1 MLATRLALTATLA
14 VAAGAHAQAPDD
26 STGAPLPV
34 DIMTA
39 VPAPPPFKVETLP
52 RTWFGNAAGNSARSI
67 FDNASAFGVYRTDPK
82 LIAGIRLTRHL
93 ALETSYSNLISRGH
107 YFADYTR
114 ADDVAGGLGAK
125 GFHSYLATRLDLP
138 LGERLQ
144 ATAKVGV
151 AHSEYV
157 RLGLRGGRTREF
169 DVGPYASLGLQY
181 QLARN
186 ATLVGAY
193 ERYGNTERRWGPN
206 TNGNGFSVK
215 LNVDF

>member
-26 STGAPLPV
+26 PVGVPLPV
-34 DIMTA
+34 DVMA
-39 VPAPPPFKVETLP
+39 GVPAPPPFKVESVP
-52 RTWFGNAAGNSARSI
+52 RAYIGNAAGSNPTRI
-67 FDNASAFGVYRTDPK
+67 FDNGSAFGVYRTDPK
-82 LIAGIRLTRHL
+82 LVAGIRLTRHL
-93 ALETSYSNLISRGH
+93 ALETGYSNLISRGH

-114 ADDVAGGLGAK
+114 PDDVAGGLGAK
-125 GFHSYLATRLDLP
+125 GFHGYLATRLVLP

-144 ATAKVGV
+144 AIAKVGV

-157 RLGLRGGRTREF
+157 RVGLRGSRTREF

-181 QLARN
+181 QLGRN

-193 ERYGNTERRWGPN
+193 ERYGDTERRWGPN

-215 LNVDF
+215 LGVDF

>member
-1 MLATRLALTATLA
+1 MHVTRLALTATLT

-26 STGAPLPV
+26 SAGAPLPV
-34 DIMTA
+34 DIMTGVSA
-39 VPAPPPFKVETLP
+39 PPFKVETPP
-52 RTWFGNAAGNSARSI
+52 RIWFGNAAGNGATRI
-67 FDNASAFGVYRTDPK
+67 FDNGSAFGVYRTDPK
-82 LIAGIRLTRHL
+82 LVAGFRLTPHL
-93 ALETSYSNLISRGH
+93 ALETGYSNLINRGH
-107 YFADYTR
+107 HFADYTR

-125 GFHSYLATRLDLP
+125 GFHSYLATRLVLP

-144 ATAKVGV
+144 AIGKLGV

-157 RLGLRGGRTREF
+157 RVGLGGAKTREF

-193 ERYGNTERRWGPN
+193 ERYGDTERRWGPN
-206 TNGNGFSVK
+206 TNSNGFSVR

>member
-14 VAAGAHAQAPDD
+14 VAAGAHAQAPDEPA
-26 STGAPLPV
+26 GAPLPV

-39 VPAPPPFKVETLP
+39 VPAAAPFKVETLP
-52 RTWFGNAAGNSARSI
+52 RTYIGNAAGSNSTRI
-67 FDNASAFGVYRTDPK
+67 FDNGGAFGVYRTDPK
-82 LIAGIRLTRHL
+82 LVAGIRLTRHL
-93 ALETSYSNLISRGH
+93 AVETGYSNLISRGH

-114 ADDVAGGLGAK
+114 PDDVAGGLGAK
-125 GFHSYLATRLDLP
+125 GFHSYVATRLDLP

-144 ATAKVGV
+144 VTAKVGV

-157 RLGLRGGRTREF
+157 RVGLRGGRTREF

-181 QLARN
+181 QLGRS

-193 ERYGNTERRWGPN
+193 ERYGDTERRWGVN
-206 TNGNGFSVK
+206 SNSNGFSVK